1 MIEGK
6 LFMTA
11 TFKNILETGTVL
23 NDKWVILELIGK
35 GGMGEVY
42 RAHQLNL
49 KRDVAI
55 KVISKEWLQT
65 LEDDV
70 EEIEKGLQRFRREVQ
85 AMSQI
90 RHPNVLQIFDY
101 GSDSIKKDGE
111 DSFIEYIVMEYIPGA
126 TLRFTMSEEGFHPD
140 QETIKDWLEDYFLP
154 VLDGVQAIHELGMVH
169 RDLKPENVLMDGT
182 TPKIADFGLA
192 RSTRMAPITQSV
204 DIKGTM
210 PYMSPEH
217 FLDFK
222 KADQGADIYSLGKIL
237 FEAIAGKIPPES
249 IPFKST
255 SLAKADTPF
264 LEKLDKIIQDA
275 TAEERVNRIESV
287 AELRKTVLEAL
298 DIIGVQTATEAAE
311 TPRSHS
317 FLYQA
322 KWIWT
327 GVAVALIAVMAMTV
341 WHFLGEPGKQQMPSE
356 EVQLT
361 REEPVHAGRSGSRS
375 VELTSPAAPDQT
387 IMGNDGLTMLFV
399 PGGDMRS
406 DQGNT
411 LKLQSYYIDKT
422 KVSNHHFAEFLNEVK
437 GSISVENGVVKKAG
451 EIWFYLGEGTE
462 PYEQIIYRHNRF
474 HLRDP
479 KYAALPVVRVT
490 WYGAS
495 AYARH
500 YGRRLLTEHEWQYAA
515 RLGIIQSRVSLDGT
529 ASTRSDVVREQVSK
543 PSEHMMDSH
552 HRIKEDSSSASEKSL
567 EGKAPK
573 EWVVR
578 AESYQGITNDKQQ
591 ASYPSLI
598 IGGSS
603 VSGSEMKSVRYP
615 WEGFFDVGFR
625 CALSI
630 DN

>member
-1 MIEGK
+1 
-6 LFMTA
+6 
-11 TFKNILETGTVL
+11 
-23 NDKWVILELIGK
+23 
-35 GGMGEVY
+35 
-42 RAHQLNL
+42 
-49 KRDVAI
+49 
-55 KVISKEWLQT
+55 
-65 LEDDV
+65 
-70 EEIEKGLQRFRREVQ
+70 
-85 AMSQI
+85 
-90 RHPNVLQIFDY
+90 
-101 GSDSIKKDGE
+101 
-111 DSFIEYIVMEYIPGA
+111 
-126 TLRFTMSEEGFHPD
+126 
-140 QETIKDWLEDYFLP
+140 
-154 VLDGVQAIHELGMVH
+154 
-169 RDLKPENVLMDGT
+169 MDGT

-192 RSTRMAPITQSV
+192 RSTRLAPVTQSV

-237 FEAIAGKIPPES
+237 YEALVGKIPPET
-249 IPFKST
+249 IPFKSA
-255 SLAKADTPF
+255 SLEKAETPF
-264 LEKLDKIIQDA
+264 LQKLDRIIQAA
-275 TAEERVNRIESV
+275 TAEEREERIESV
-287 AELRKTVLEAL
+287 AELRKTLLEAL

-311 TPRSHS
+311 TPRTHS

-322 KWIWT
+322 KWIWA
-327 GVAVALIAVMAMTV
+327 GIAVAVIAVMAMTV

-356 EVQLT
+356 QVQVT
-361 REEPVHAGRSGSRS
+361 RGEPSQA
-375 VELTSPAAPDQT
+375 DQA
-387 IMGNDGLTMLFV
+387 IMGNDGLTMLLV
-399 PGGDMRS
+399 HGGDMRS

-411 LKLQSYYIDKT
+411 LQLQSYYIDKT

-437 GSISVENGVVKKAG
+437 DSVLVENGVVKKAE

-462 PYEQIIYRHNRF
+462 SYEQIIYRHNRF

-500 YGRRLLTEHEWQYAA
+500 YRKRLLKEHEWQYAA
-515 RLGIIQSRVSLDGT
+515 RKGIIQSRVSLDGT
-529 ASTRSDVVREQVSK
+529 ASTRSDVVKKQVSK
-543 PSEHMMDSH
+543 PSEQMMGLH
-552 HRIKEDSSSASEKSL
+552 HRIEEDSSSASEQSL
-567 EGKAPK
+567 KGKAPK

-578 AESYQGITNDKQQ
+578 AENQQGITDDKQQ

-603 VSGSEMKSVRYP
+603 VSRSEMKSVRYP

-630 DN
+630 ERGDQ